1 MTASK
6 SLLQSPTYAS
16 ASRSR
21 LQALYSDFSRQKHSN
36 PASYQSNVE
45 WWRRTLE
52 RYLCEQQDTL
62 VLHYGSSLIENL
74 RVEGVGKPIGF
85 SAVIAE
91 LQLPSSSNSSLPTI
105 MPLATFLSMPNS
117 LHTSRSAF
125 SYVTA
130 VPSFILSYAVAKPLW
145 WALEQVGVVGEDSI
159 TSSITSTFSSSSRPS
174 KQTLFGDYVAL
185 NLVEQAGQ
193 NIIERQRDKAGVGP
207 GDALYTFESFRR
219 EFGRCLS
226 CRKSSEGQDGDLMS
240 ELDMK
245 VMLRYLERDKG
256 IVVVDKDVVK
266 FIEEYGLSERTRQIT
281 SVDRGI
287 IELKSAVDNLRR
299 QTLNI
304 QSKIE
309 ECTSKA
315 SEAVRHKRKELA
327 MSYLRSRHQL
337 EDLLKKRLGAL
348 ENLEG
353 TLIQVEAA
361 AGDIEIVN
369 AYSSSTATLRN
380 ILSHPSLQRESIE
393 KTMEAMA
400 EANAD
405 AKEVDDAIRIGGDVA
420 VGAHDTIDEDE
431 LQAELEGLV
440 REAQVESSVAKAEK
454 ETEELQGKLGG
465 ISLAPSNKPV
475 DARTREKQPQAMT
488 G

>member
-1 MTASK
+1 MPASK
-6 SLLQSPTYAS
+6 SLLQSPNYAS

-36 PASYQSNVE
+36 TASYQSKVE
-45 WWRRTLE
+45 WWRHTLE
-52 RYLCEQQDTL
+52 WYLCEQSDVF
-62 VLHYGSSLIENL
+62 VLHYGPSLTENL
-74 RVEGVGKPIGF
+74 RVEGVGKPIGLG
-85 SAVIAE
+85 AVITE
-91 LQLPSSSNSSLPTI
+91 LQTPTPTLPAIL
-105 MPLATFLSMPNS
+105 PLATFLSTPNS
-117 LHTSRSAF
+117 LYASRSAL

-130 VPSFILSYAVAKPLW
+130 VPSFILSYAVGKPLW

-159 TSSITSTFSSSSRPS
+159 TSSITNTFSSSRSS
-174 KQTLFGDYVAL
+174 NQTPADFVFLS
-185 NLVEQAGQ
+185 LVEKTGRS
-193 NIIERQRDKAGVGP
+193 IIERQRERAGMGP
-207 GDALYTFESFRR
+207 GDALYTFDSFRS
-219 EFGRCLS
+219 EFGNCLP
-226 CRKSSEGQDGDLMS
+226 RHRTGEGEENDSMS

-245 VMLRYLERDKG
+245 VVLRYLERDKG
-256 IVVVDKDVVK
+256 VVVVDKDAVK
-266 FIEEYGLSERTRQIT
+266 FIEVRSLADKDRQIT

-287 IELKSAVDNLRR
+287 LELKSAVDNLRR

-315 SEAVRHKRKELA
+315 SEAVRNKRKSLA

-369 AYSSSTATLRN
+369 AYSNSTATLKA

-405 AKEVDDAIRIGGDVA
+405 AKEVDDAIRFGGDVA
-420 VGAHDTIDEDE
+420 VGVNDTIDEDE
-431 LQAELEGLV
+431 LQAELEALAKEAQLESRAD
-440 REAQVESSVAKAEK
+440 REAA
-454 ETEELQGKLGG
+454 ELQGKLDG
-465 ISLAPSNKPV
+465 ISLSPSSDPRAEAEAAP
-475 DARTREKQPQAMT
+475 AREKQPQAVI